1 MRYHSPHELN
11 LNLPVIESSN
21 LSFEYEMLKSWW
33 FSKKTILDWCQTIS
47 NDSLYFILLFS
58 VLSIF
63 PIIHTS
69 INFKRIK
76 FEFFL
81 LPIKII
87 LETILIYFIL
97 KISILKILY
106 PIGNY
111 LSNVEISEIFFGII
125 LYFLFSVLF
134 IFLTIFFIFLFLNKF
149 YSLKFIKNLEK

>member
-58 VLSIF
+58 ILSIF

-69 INFKRIK
+69 IIFKRIK

-111 LSNVEISEIFFGII
+111 LANVEISGIFFGII